1 MEDRAAG
8 SLDEGDRTAEL
19 SGILETALSFDHD
32 VAGETLAFYRE
43 TLGLTEVASWREGT
57 VFRLGSGVLLIF
69 DRELLAENDS
79 PVAQHGSSGIGHICF
94 LAAPGHY
101 DEMRS
106 RLEAEGVE
114 IEHDHDWSDD
124 RRSFYFRD
132 PAGNL
137 LEVANADIWPS

>member
-1 MEDRAAG
+1 MSEHN
-8 SLDEGDRTAEL
+8 EL
-19 SGILETALSFDHD
+19 TGILETALSFDHE
-32 VAGETLAFYRE
+32 VADETLAFYRK

-57 VFRLGSGVLLIF
+57 VFRLGAGVLLLF

-79 PVAQHGSSGIGHICF
+79 AVAQHGSSGIGHVCF
-94 LAAPGHY
+94 LAAPDHY
-101 DEMRS
+101 SAMRE
-106 RLEAEGVE
+106 RLVEAGVE
-114 IEHDHDWSDD
+114 VEHDHEWNDD

>member
-1 MEDRAAG
+1 MDDREAG
-8 SLDEGDRTAEL
+8 PVTDNERAAEL
-19 SGILETALSFDHD
+19 SGILETALSFEHD
-32 VAGETLAFYRE
+32 VAEETLAFYRE
-43 TLGLTEVASWREGT
+43 TLGLTDVAKCRDGT
-57 VFRLGSGVLLIF
+57 AFRLGFGVLLLF

-79 PVAQHGSSGIGHICF
+79 PVAQHGSSGVGHGCI

-101 DEMRS
+101 QDMRS
-106 RLEAEGVE
+106 RLADAGVE
-114 IEHDHDWSDD
+114 SEHDHEWSDE

>member
-8 SLDEGDRTAEL
+8 PVTDNDRGAEL

-32 VAGETLAFYRE
+32 VAVETLAFYRD
-43 TLGLTEVASWREGT
+43 TLGLTEVASWQEGT
-57 VFRLGSGVLLIF
+57 VFRLGFGVLLLF

-79 PVAQHGSSGIGHICF
+79 PVAQHGSSGVGHVCF
-94 LAAPGHY
+94 VAAPNHY
-101 DEMRS
+101 DSMRE
-106 RLEAEGVE
+106 RLAEAGVE
-114 IEHDHDWSDD
+114 IEHDHEWSDE

-137 LEVANADIWPS
+137 LEVANADIWPT